1 MVCDA
6 LETGEQNIILRKGG
20 IHEGRT
26 GFSFDHEQFVLFP
39 TLFHEQV
46 KHLKRDQLPNC
57 YKKQDTEHQP
67 GDKITIKCWAQIK
80 SVWNLTCWETIKK
93 LDSYH
98 IWTLKTVRERFE
110 WSESAGSKPGI
121 KMALLRTYKLRQP
134 WNIKYQK
141 KYGGC
146 RSWLKLEG
154 FESKLKNTS
163 TPVIDDQQYE
173 STLQKLKEIAGS
185 PDDQRDS

>member
-6 LETGEQNIILRKGG
+6 LESGEQSIILRKGG

-26 GFSFDHEQFVLFP
+26 GFSFEHQQFVLFP

-46 KHLKRDQLPNC
+46 KHLKGHQSPN
-57 YKKQDTEHQP
+57 YQKQDTEYQP
-67 GDKITIKCWAQIK
+67 GNRVKIKCWAQLEC
-80 SVWNLTCWETIKK
+80 VWNLTCWETIKK
-93 LDSYH
+93 LEPYH

-110 WSESAGSKPGI
+110 WSELAGSQPGI
-121 KMALLRTYKLRQP
+121 KLALLRTFKLKQP
-134 WNIKYQK
+134 WNIQYQK

-154 FESKLKNTS
+154 FEPKLCQSS
-163 TPVIDDQQYE
+163 TPVIDDQQYK
-173 STLQKLKEIAGS
+173 STLQKLKELAGP
-185 PDDQRDS
+185 PDDQGES